1 VFFCKPC
8 RAHRFTVN
16 KQSFLLGNGTNLLF
30 ARMILD
36 GVAALKF
43 LLGFHLH
50 SFWAVLKAHVSFYR
64 NLGKLIKKRKKLLK
78 LTTVKEH
85 TEIYR
90 RSIMWKF
97 FIQKKRKFSELNFNP
112 EK

>member
-1 VFFCKPC
+1 MLFKNLP
-8 RAHRFTVN
+8 RPQFTRI
-16 KQSFLLGNGTNLLF
+16 FF

-43 LLGFHLH
+43 LLGFHFY
-50 SFWAVLKAHVSFYR
+50 SFWAVLKAHASFYR

-78 LTTVKEH
+78 LTVVKKHPEK
-85 TEIYR
+85 YR
-90 RSIMWKF
+90 GSIMWKF